1 MSPVPHVL
9 QFLVVA
15 VAGWINQQ
23 PRDVIDSLQEEH
35 RVRREPRGPG
45 RLRFTAAQRR
55 RRVAQATR
63 LGRRVRRD
71 RHTLVT
77 PDPLLRWHRQL
88 IARTY
93 DGSGRRGP
101 GRPRGMDTIRRRIV
115 RMAPANREWGDT
127 RIRGACGNLGHQ
139 VARGPLANVRKERGL
154 EPAPERKQ
162 RTTWRECLAA
172 HGDVLAAADCF
183 TVAVWT
189 PRGLTRV
196 TVLVLIHLASR
207 RGQIA
212 GISAEPDGPGVT
224 QLMRN
229 APDAADGFL
238 RHIRV
243 LIHDHDPLYRPAV
256 RDPLPPADVTPI
268 RRPARAPNL
277 NAYTA
282 RFVRTI
288 KESCLEC
295 MVLIGEGS
303 RRRAVREFVAHD
315 HHERN
320 HQGLDNRRSL
330 PLSTAP
336 PPRGRVPCRQRLGG
350 RLHYYYRSAA

>member
-1 MSPVPHVL
+1 ML

-23 PRDVIDSLQEEH
+23 QRDVIDSLQEENH
-35 RVRREPRGPG
+35 VRREQLGPG
-45 RLRFTAAQRR
+45 RLRFTDAQRR
-55 RRVAQATR
+55 RLAAQTTR

-71 RHTLVT
+71 LHTLVT
-77 PDPLLRWHRQL
+77 PETLLRWHRQL

-93 DGSGRRGP
+93 DGRSRRGP
-101 GRPRGMDTIRRRIV
+101 GRPRVMDTIRRRIV
-115 RMAPANREWGDT
+115 RMAPENREWGDT
-127 RIRGACGNLGHQ
+127 RIRGALGNLGHQ
-139 VARGPLANVRKERGL
+139 VARGTIANVRKERGL
-154 EPAPERKQ
+154 EPAPERKK
-162 RTTWRECLAA
+162 RTTWRELLAA
-172 HGDVLAAADCF
+172 HGDVLAAADCC
-183 TVAVWT
+183 TVEVWT

-196 TVLVLIHLASR
+196 TVLGLSHLASR

-212 GISAEPDGPGVT
+212 GISAEPDGPGVP

-229 APDAADGFL
+229 APDAEDGCL

-243 LIHDHDPLYRPAV
+243 LIHDRDPRCRPAG
-256 RDPLPPADVTPI
+256 RDPLPPADVTPL
-268 RRPARAPNL
+268 RRPARAPTL
-277 NAYTA
+277 NASTE

-288 KESCLEC
+288 KDSCLER
-295 MVLIGEGS
+295 MVLIGKGS

-350 RLHYYYRSAA
+350 MLHDDYRSAA